1 MHDVLNR
8 PAPAPDE
15 TVRYGPGPDHVASLW
30 WPRAGAARTAPVVLF
45 LHGGFWRA
53 AWDRTHAGP
62 LAVALAGAGFTVCA
76 PEFRRTGAGDGG
88 GWPGTFDDIAA
99 AVDTLPGLLSD
110 LGGPPADSGLVLAG
124 HSAGGHLSLWAAAR
138 HRLPAGLPWHRAGPA
153 PIRAVVALAAVS
165 ELTACYDEGLGDGA
179 AGALIGGSPADH
191 PDRYAVTDPARLLP
205 IGIPLW
211 LVHGALDDRVPAA
224 MSRSFTGRARAAG
237 DEVAARELPGG
248 DHFDLIDPSS
258 AAWPDVLGAFR
269 AAAGPAGT
277 A

>member
-1 MHDVLNR
+1 MRRCATGRDR
-8 PAPAPDE
+8 TTWPACG
-15 TVRYGPGPDHVASLW
+15 GPGRARPGPRCLCCSCTAGSGGRPGTGPTPGRW
-30 WPRAGAARTAPVVLF
+30 PWPWPRPGSPCAR
-45 LHGGFWRA
+45 R
-53 AWDRTHAGP
+53 
-62 LAVALAGAGFTVCA
+62 
-76 PEFRRTGAGDGG
+76 
-88 GWPGTFDDIAA
+88 
-99 AVDTLPGLLSD
+99 SS
-110 LGGPPADSGLVLAG
+110 GGPARATA
-124 HSAGGHLSLWAAAR
+124 AGGPARSTTSPRPSTPCPACSATWAGRRSLWAAAR

-269 AAAGPAGT
+269 AVAGPAGT